1 MPRIN
6 LLPWREEL
14 RQKRKKDFLMAI
26 VAAMIFG
33 ALLAYGAKLTVRSWI
48 NGQNDRNTIL
58 RNEIAQLDEQIEEIL
73 GLESQKNRLVDRMQ
87 IIDRLQRSRPEVVHL
102 LDELVETLPEGVH
115 LTEVRQQNARVEI
128 TGMAQSSTRVS
139 TLMRNIQGSD
149 WLRQPELGTI
159 AGVEQGQT
167 RSSEFAV
174 TAQQVSMADSED
186 ALQ

>member
-14 RQKRKKDFLMAI
+14 RQKRKKDFMLAI

-33 ALLAYGAKLTVRSWI
+33 ALVSYGAKLTVQGWIRAQNSRNAVLRS
-48 NGQNDRNTIL
+48 
-58 RNEIAQLDEQIEEIL
+58 EIAVLDKQIEEIL

-102 LDELVETLPEGVH
+102 FDELVETLPEGTH
-115 LTEVRQQNARVEI
+115 LTKVAQSNSRIEL

-139 TLMRNIQGSD
+139 TLMRNIQDSE
-149 WLRQPELGTI
+149 WLKDPELGGI
-159 AGVEQGQT
+159 EGVTVGQVKE
-167 RSSEFAV
+167 SEFTV
-174 TAQQVSMADSED
+174 SAQQVSMADDEE
-186 ALQ
+186 